1 MAEKSKKDGG
11 QRYDWNLI
19 MTDYVTDA
27 GSSLRKIAEKY
38 GIRFTTVKEKA
49 KADSWFATKQE
60 YQKKIRTKAATKV
73 ATKKAN
79 QLAKELE
86 SVDNISDRILKMLND
101 DPQQFN
107 RHILQLE
114 TPVILD
120 NGKVGI
126 RKEPIEVV
134 YDKLDSRALKDIAQS
149 LKLIEDMKRSMLDL
163 QRLEQRQRYEF
174 EREKLELEKERL
186 ALERERNALRNGNI
200 GSDNDKHY
208 GVVLI
213 PEVIDNE

>member
-49 KADSWFATKQE
+49 RADSWFATKQE
-60 YQKKIRTKAATKV
+60 YQQKIRIKAATKV
-73 ATKKAN
+73 VTKKAN

-86 SVDNISDRILKMLND
+86 SADNISDRILKMLNE
-101 DPQQFN
+101 DPKQFN

-114 TPVILD
+114 TPVILK

-126 RKEPIEVV
+126 KKEPIEVI
-134 YDKLDSRALKDIAQS
+134 YDKVDSKALKDIAQS

-163 QRLEQRQRYEF
+163 QRLEQRQKHEI
-174 EREKLELEKERL
+174 ERERLELEKERL
-186 ALERERNALRNGNI
+186 ALERERNALRNGNM
-200 GSDNDKHY
+200 SAEDNMRY